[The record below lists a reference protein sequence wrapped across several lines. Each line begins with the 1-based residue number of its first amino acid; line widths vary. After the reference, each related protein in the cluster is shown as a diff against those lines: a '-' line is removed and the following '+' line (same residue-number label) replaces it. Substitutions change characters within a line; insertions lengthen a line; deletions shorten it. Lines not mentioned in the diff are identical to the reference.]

1 MGLRNLALE
10 ELGVDFEIP
19 LSEKHIGLVGI
30 NDTVYKCSDWRFSSK
45 RNPHEF
51 VVIRLND

>member
-19 LSEKHIGLVGI
+19 LIEKHIGLVGI
-30 NDTVYKCSDWRFSSK
+30 NDTVYKCFDWWFSSK